1 MKALGALILACVPLL
16 AQADAVSRAAHQ
28 AFSATL
34 ADISEPSAGL
44 SPRINRLI
52 GWREV
57 GAQSASAQQRLERL
71 MNAYWDWSQT
81 TSPESATFTGYPG
94 QNGRW
99 TDMSEQE
106 LELQHKAERDLLA
119 ALQSIPSRELDEDG
133 QLNHALLLFLA
144 AKAVDAQSYP
154 SHLMPVNQMFGVQSW
169 VASVLNA
176 QPLFTPADREA
187 YLQRLE
193 GVPVLMAQVRSL
205 LERGLEQGITPP
217 QITLKP
223 VPEQFIKLVPEQADD
238 SPLLGPLQKLPAN
251 MSEQDREDFAAK
263 ARSIYAEQVR
273 PAVLAVYVYVR
284 DTYLPNAVKATG
296 LGQLPKGQDW
306 YAHAARGYTTT
317 DLTPE
322 QIHQIGLD
330 EVERI
335 RSEMHAVMKEIG
347 FAGSIQAFATKVKQD
362 PRWYFDSE
370 EDYVQAY
377 RALGKRVDP
386 LIPKLFRT
394 FASLPYGIEPVPAF
408 RAKGASTA
416 YYIPG
421 NAEFGRAGIFYINT
435 LRMGSSPKFEMEALL
450 LHEAVP
456 GHHFQIALAQE
467 IEDVPEFRKHAR
479 FTAYTE
485 GWGLYAE
492 SLGPE
497 LGLYTDPYYKYG
509 ALTYEMWRAIRL
521 VVDTGMHALGW
532 SREKAIEFF
541 VVNTGRDR
549 SRIEA
554 EVDRYL
560 VLPGQALAYKMG
572 QLKIRELRSM
582 AEEALGQ
589 NFDVRVFHD
598 EVLHAGALPL
608 SVLEARIT
616 SWIEAQQESL
626 EEKAQ

>member
-1 MKALGALILACVPLL
+1 MKALCALTLACASFV
-16 AQADAVSRAAHQ
+16 AQADAVSTAAHQ
-28 AFSATL
+28 SFSATL
-34 ADISEPSAGL
+34 ADIAQPSAGL
-44 SPRINRLI
+44 SPRLNRLI

-57 GAQSASAQQRLERL
+57 GAQTAPAQERLERL
-71 MNAYWDWSQT
+71 MAAYWDWTQT

-99 TDMSEQE
+99 SDLSQE
-106 LELQHKAERDLLA
+106 GRALAQQAERDLLA
-119 ALQSIPSRELDEDG
+119 ALEAIPSDELDPDG
-133 QLNHALLLFLA
+133 QLNHDLLLFLA
-144 AKAVDAQSYP
+144 RKAVDAQAFP
-154 SHLMPVNQMFGVQSW
+154 AELMPVNQMFGVQSW

-176 QPLFTPADREA
+176 QPLFTPVDREA
-187 YLQRLE
+187 FLQRLE
-193 GVPVLMAQVRSL
+193 GLPVLMTQVRGL
-205 LERGLEQGITPP
+205 LQTGLEQGITPP
-217 QITLKP
+217 QVTLQP
-223 VPEQFIKLVPEQADD
+223 VPEQFLKLAPEEADR
-238 SPLLGPLQKLPAN
+238 SPLLASLSNLPAN
-251 MSEQDREDFAAK
+251 MSAQAREDFAAK
-263 ARSIYAEQVR
+263 ARAIYQEQVR

-284 DTYLPNAVKATG
+284 DTYVPNAVKATG
-296 LGQLPKGQDW
+296 LGQLPQGQQW

-317 DLTPE
+317 DLSP
-322 QIHQIGLD
+322 QDIHQIGLD

-335 RSEMHAVMKEIG
+335 RSAMQSVMREIG
-347 FAGSIQAFATKVKQD
+347 FKGSIQAFAAKVKQD
-362 PRWYFDSE
+362 PDWYFQSE
-370 EDYVQAY
+370 EEYVTAY

-386 LIPKLFRT
+386 LIPKLFRS
-394 FASLPYGIEPVPAF
+394 FPSLPYGIEPVPEF

-435 LRMGSSPKFEMEALL
+435 LRMDASPKFEMEALL

-467 IEDVPEFRKHAR
+467 IDNIPEFRKHAR

-497 LGLYTDPYYKYG
+497 LGLYTDPYYRYG

-532 SREKAIEFF
+532 SRDKAIEFF

-549 SRIEA
+549 ARIEA

-582 AEEALGQ
+582 AEDALGDA
-589 NFDVRVFHD
+589 FDVRVFHD
-598 EVLHAGALPL
+598 EVLRSGALPL
-608 SVLEARIT
+608 SVLEARIQAWVQR
-616 SWIEAQQESL
+616 SQAQEA
-626 EEKAQ
+626 AQP

>member
-1 MKALGALILACVPLL
+1 MKALCALTLACASFV
-16 AQADAVSRAAHQ
+16 AQADAVSAAAHQ

-34 ADISEPSAGL
+34 ADIAQPSTGL
-44 SPRINRLI
+44 SPRLNRLI

-57 GAQSASAQQRLERL
+57 GAQSAPAQKRLERL
-71 MNAYWDWSQT
+71 MAAYWDWSQT

-99 TDMSEQE
+99 SDLSQE
-106 LELQHKAERDLLA
+106 GRALAQEAERDLLA
-119 ALQSIPSRELDEDG
+119 ALEAIPVDELDADG
-133 QLNHALLLFLA
+133 QLNHDLLLFLA
-144 AKAVDAQSYP
+144 RKAVDAQAYP
-154 SHLMPVNQMFGVQSW
+154 AELMPVNQMFGVQSW

-176 QPLFTPADREA
+176 QPLFSPADREA
-187 YLQRLE
+187 FLQRLE
-193 GVPVLMAQVRSL
+193 GLPVLMTQVRGL
-205 LERGLEQGITPP
+205 LQAGLEQGITPP
-217 QITLKP
+217 QVTLQP
-223 VPEQFIKLVPEQADD
+223 VPDQFLKLVPEEADR
-238 SPLLGPLQKLPAN
+238 SPLLASLSNLPAS
-251 MSEQDREDFAAK
+251 MSAHAREDFAAK
-263 ARSIYAEQVR
+263 ARAIYQEQVR

-284 DTYLPNAVKATG
+284 DTYVPNAVKATG
-296 LGQLPKGQDW
+296 LGQLPQGQQW

-317 DLTPE
+317 DLSP
-322 QIHQIGLD
+322 QDIHQIGLD

-335 RSEMHAVMKEIG
+335 RSAMQSVMREIG
-347 FAGSIQAFATKVKQD
+347 FKGSIQAFAAKVKQD
-362 PRWYFDSE
+362 SDWYFQSE
-370 EDYVQAY
+370 EEYVTAY

-386 LIPKLFRT
+386 LIPKLFRS
-394 FASLPYGIEPVPAF
+394 FPSLPYGIEPVPEF

-435 LRMGSSPKFEMEALL
+435 LRMDASPKFEMEALL

-467 IEDVPEFRKHAR
+467 IDNVPEFRKHAR

-497 LGLYTDPYYKYG
+497 LGLYTDPYYRYG

-532 SREKAIEFF
+532 SRDKAIEFF

-549 SRIEA
+549 ARIEA

-572 QLKIRELRSM
+572 QLKIRELRTM
-582 AEEALGQ
+582 AEDALGDA
-589 NFDVRVFHD
+589 FDVRVFHD
-598 EVLHAGALPL
+598 EVLRSGALPL
-608 SVLEARIT
+608 SVLEARIQAWVQR
-616 SWIEAQQESL
+616 SQAQEA
-626 EEKAQ
+626 AQP

>member
-1 MKALGALILACVPLL
+1 MKALCALTLACIPFV
-16 AQADAVSRAAHQ
+16 AQADAVSSAAHQ

-34 ADISEPSAGL
+34 ADIAEPTAGL

-52 GWREV
+52 GWRDL
-57 GAQSASAQQRLERL
+57 GAQSTPANERL
-71 MNAYWDWSQT
+71 DRLMAAYWDWSQT

-99 TDMSEQE
+99 TDMSAEE
-106 LELQHKAERDLLA
+106 FALQQQAERDLLA
-119 ALQSIPSRELDEDG
+119 ALEAIPSSALDEDG

-144 AKAVDAQSYP
+144 RKAVDAQAYP
-154 SHLMPVNQMFGVQSW
+154 AELMPVNQMFGVQSW

-193 GVPVLMAQVRSL
+193 GLPLLMAQVRQL
-205 LERGLEQGITPP
+205 LEQGLKQGITPP
-217 QITLKP
+217 QVTLQP
-223 VPEQFIKLVPEQADD
+223 VPEQFLKLVPEDASA
-238 SPLLGPLQKLPAN
+238 SPLLAPLNKLPAN
-251 MSEQDREDFAAK
+251 MTEQAREDFAAK
-263 ARSIYAEQVR
+263 ARAIYQEQVR

-284 DTYLPNAVKATG
+284 DSYVPNAVKATG
-296 LGQLPKGQDW
+296 LGQLPQGQDW

-317 DLTPE
+317 DLSPE
-322 QIHQIGLD
+322 DIHQIGLD
-330 EVERI
+330 EVDRI
-335 RSEMHAVMKEIG
+335 RAEMQAVMRDIG
-347 FAGSIQAFATKVKQD
+347 FRGSIQAFAAKVKQD
-362 PRWYFDSE
+362 PRWYFQSE
-370 EDYVQAY
+370 EDYVEAY

-435 LRMGSSPKFEMEALL
+435 LRMDASPKFEMEALL

-467 IEDVPEFRKHAR
+467 IADVPEFRKHAR

-509 ALTYEMWRAIRL
+509 ALSYEMWRAIRL

-572 QLKIRELRSM
+572 QLKIRELRSL
-582 AEEALGQ
+582 AEEALGER
-589 NFDVRVFHD
+589 FDVRAFHD
-598 EVLHAGALPL
+598 EVLRAGALPL
-608 SVLEARIT
+608 SVLEQRMAA
-616 SWIEAQQESL
+616 WIDAQQAAAED
-626 EEKAQ
+626 A